1 MCSTIEQCSHQGVVI
16 LYILIQ
22 FTKEGGSREIF
33 PGDFLF
39 ANRPSGS
46 KAKEKYNN
54 GKTQEEGAEGE
65 LE

>member
-1 MCSTIEQCSHQGVVI
+1 VI

-39 ANRPSGS
+39 ADRPSGP
-46 KAKEKYNN
+46 KAREKTEN